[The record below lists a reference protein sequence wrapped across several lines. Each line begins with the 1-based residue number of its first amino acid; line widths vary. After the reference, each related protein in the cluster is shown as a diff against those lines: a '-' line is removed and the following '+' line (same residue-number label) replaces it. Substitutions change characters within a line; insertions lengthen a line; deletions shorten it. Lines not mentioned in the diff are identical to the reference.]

1 MILPESRTWALG
13 RYTVRQ
19 AVRLDNP
26 AFAQFII
33 MRGVEVV
40 GYSFSMPDL
49 SQCASIERITASGRY
64 VKEGGSQKFHSN
76 SMPKHNAASARRGH
90 RAAKVSKIIS
100 KIG

>member
-1 MILPESRTWALG
+1 MILPESRTWTLG
-13 RYTVRQ
+13 KYTVRQ

-40 GYSFSMPDL
+40 GYSFSKPDL
-49 SQCASIERITASGRY
+49 SQCVSTERITASGRY
-64 VKEGGSQKFHSN
+64 VNDGRPVKFHSYR
-76 SMPKHNAASARRGH
+76 MPKHNAASAIKGRR
-90 RAAKVSKIIS
+90 AVKVGKLIA

>member
-1 MILPESRTWALG
+1 MTLPEVRSWALG

-40 GYSFSMPDL
+40 GYSFSKPDL
-49 SQCASIERITASGRY
+49 SQCVSTERITASGRY
-64 VKEGGSQKFHSN
+64 VKEGGSQKFHSYRL
-76 SMPKHNAASARRGH
+76 PKHNAASASKGRR
-90 RAAKVSKIIS
+90 AVKVGKLIA